1 MKLKFKWIAAS
12 LLMAGTLGGVSSTRA
27 EAPEVALPPFYKSV
41 TKLPPRGKLGQVLT
55 KEIVATAIPGA
66 QAWRIAYVS
75 SDLLERPT
83 ISTGL
88 VIAPRGPVPAKG
100 RPIVAWAHGTTGTA
114 QNCGPSQ
121 VIDPARALNQYFLVG
136 GNSWT
141 DYGLPAVEL
150 LVKQGY
156 VVVGTDYQGLGGG
169 GAHQYAIAATQA
181 RDVINSVRAV
191 GAMNLAGAETKAIVY
206 GWSQGGGATIAAASL
221 PAYISQK
228 GTAYDG
234 ASFVGFVA
242 LAPHDVAVLTPKTAL
257 DEAAA
262 ERLFGSLIENFGD
275 NIFNFSHF
283 SMTLWA
289 NAATFP
295 SLKLTDVFTGEGA
308 AAVNE
313 IMRRKCVHVVS
324 DTLNHT
330 YGANFKSLLKPVPS
344 NALLWVKALV
354 DGSVQPVK
362 PVAPVIVYWG
372 TKDIVVNPMMG
383 KLYREQ
389 MCALGGNVTRVQLA
403 GEQTHFST
411 PHASEPLYLPWMKDR
426 FDGKPSANGCA
437 DSSE

>member
-1 MKLKFKWIAAS
+1 MKLKFKWLAAA
-12 LLMAGTLGGVSSTRA
+12 LLMAATIGGVSSTRA
-27 EAPEVALPPFYKSV
+27 EAPEVSLPPFYKSV
-41 TKLPPRGKLGQVLT
+41 TKLSPKGKLGQVLA
-55 KEIVATAIPGA
+55 KESVSTAIPGA

-75 SDLLERPT
+75 SDVLERLT
-83 ISTGL
+83 ISTAL
-88 VIAPRGPVPAKG
+88 VIAPRGPAPAKG

-121 VIDPARALNQYFLVG
+121 VVDPARALNQYFLVS

-141 DYGLPAVEL
+141 DYGLPAVEAL
-150 LVKQGY
+150 IEQGY

-191 GAMNLAGAETKAIVY
+191 GAMKLAGAKTKAIVY
-206 GWSQGGGATIAAASL
+206 GWSQGGGATIAAASM
-221 PAYISQK
+221 PEYISKK

-234 ASFVGFVA
+234 AAFVGFVG
-242 LAPHDVAVLTPKTAL
+242 LAPDDVAVLTPKTAL

-262 ERLFGSLIENFGD
+262 EHLFGSLIENFGD
-275 NIFNFSHF
+275 NVFNFSHF

-308 AAVNE
+308 AVVDE

-344 NALLWVKALV
+344 NALPWVKPSWTEVSRL
-354 DGSVQPVK
+354 S
-362 PVAPVIVYWG
+362 
-372 TKDIVVNPMMG
+372 NPW
-383 KLYREQ
+383 RRSSST
-389 MCALGGNVTRVQLA
+389 GGPRTLW
-403 GEQTHFST
+403 SI
-411 PHASEPLYLPWMKDR
+411 P
-426 FDGKPSANGCA
+426 
-437 DSSE
+437 